1 MEFKTIEEAQEYI
14 KKIEDKNKNLNDLL
28 ENQKVVMTEKENNIS
43 SLNEEI
49 NRLKIKNYELFE
61 QIPVSNNNSNN
72 NSNSKSS
79 KKDVDNEIDIDYLL
93 KNFDN

>member
-1 MEFKTIEEAQEYI
+1 MEFKTIEEAQEYVN
-14 KKIEDKNKNLNDLL
+14 KIEAENKNLNDLL
-28 ENQKVVMTEKENNIS
+28 ENQKVVMSEKEKNIT

-61 QIPVSNNNSNN
+61 QIPVSNNNSTN
-72 NSNSKSS
+72 KSS
-79 KKDVDNEIDIDYLL
+79 KKDDNNEIDIDYLL

>member
-1 MEFKTIEEAQEYI
+1 MEFKTIEEAKEYVN
-14 KKIEDKNKNLNDLL
+14 KIEAENKNLNELL
-28 ENQKVVMTEKENNIS
+28 ENQKVVMSEKEKNIT

-61 QIPVSNNNSNN
+61 QIPVSNNSNN
-72 NSNSKSS
+72 NPSS
-79 KKDVDNEIDIDYLL
+79 KKDDDNEIDINYIL

>member
-14 KKIEDKNKNLNDLL
+14 QKIEDEKKNLSDLL
-28 ENQKVVMTEKENNIS
+28 ENQKVAMQEKENSIDT
-43 SLNEEI
+43 LNQEI

-61 QIPVSNNNSNN
+61 QIPVAGQP
-72 NSNSKSS
+72 KTDTT
-79 KKDVDNEIDIDYLL
+79 KKDENEIDINYLL

>member
-1 MEFKTIEEAQEYI
+1 MEFKTIEEAKEYVN
-14 KKIEDKNKNLNDLL
+14 KIEAENKNLNDLL
-28 ENQKVVMTEKENNIS
+28 ENQKVVMSEKEKNIT

-61 QIPVSNNNSNN
+61 QIPVSNNSNN
-72 NSNSKSS
+72 NSSS
-79 KKDVDNEIDIDYLL
+79 KKDDDNEIDINYIL

>member
-14 KKIEDKNKNLNDLL
+14 KKIEDEKKNLNDLL
-28 ENQKVVMTEKENNIS
+28 ENQKAVMSEKENNIS

-61 QIPVSNNNSNN
+61 QIPVNGQTKTD
-72 NSNSKSS
+72 KSD
-79 KKDVDNEIDIDYLL
+79 KKDETEIDINYLL

>member
-1 MEFKTIEEAQEYI
+1 MEFKTIEEAKEYI
-14 KKIEDKNKNLNDLL
+14 KKIEDENKNLNDLL
-28 ENQKVVMTEKENNIS
+28 ENQKVVMTEKENNIT

-61 QIPVSNNNSNN
+61 QIPVSNNSNN
-72 NSNSKSS
+72 TSS
-79 KKDVDNEIDIDYLL
+79 KKDDNNEIDIDYLL

>member
-1 MEFKTIEEAQEYI
+1 MEFKTIEEAKEYVN
-14 KKIEDKNKNLNDLL
+14 KIEAENKNLNDLL
-28 ENQKVVMTEKENNIS
+28 ENQKVVMSEKEKNIT

-72 NSNSKSS
+72 TSS
-79 KKDVDNEIDIDYLL
+79 KKDVDSEIDIDYLL

>member
-14 KKIEDKNKNLNDLL
+14 KKIEDEKKNLNDLL
-28 ENQKVVMTEKENNIS
+28 ENQKVVMSEKENNIN
-43 SLNEEI
+43 SLNDEI

-61 QIPVSNNNSNN
+61 QIPVNGQTKTD
-72 NSNSKSS
+72 KSD
-79 KKDVDNEIDIDYLL
+79 KKDEAEIDINYLL

>member
-1 MEFKTIEEAQEYI
+1 MEFKTIEEAKEYVN
-14 KKIEDKNKNLNDLL
+14 KIEAENKNLNDLL
-28 ENQKVVMTEKENNIS
+28 ENQKVVMSEKEKSIT

-72 NSNSKSS
+72 NSSS
-79 KKDVDNEIDIDYLL
+79 KKDVDNEIDIDYIL
-93 KNFDN
+93 KNFDK

>member
-14 KKIEDKNKNLNDLL
+14 KKIEDEKKNLSDLL
-28 ENQKVVMTEKENNIS
+28 ENQKVVMQEKENNIDT
-43 SLNEEI
+43 LNQEI

-61 QIPVSNNNSNN
+61 QIPIAGQ
-72 NSNSKSS
+72 SKTDTVVN
-79 KKDVDNEIDIDYLL
+79 KDETEIDINYLL

>member
-1 MEFKTIEEAQEYI
+1 MEFKTIEEAKEYVN
-14 KKIEDKNKNLNDLL
+14 KIEAENKNLNDLL
-28 ENQKVVMTEKENNIS
+28 ENQKVVMSEKEKNIT

-61 QIPVSNNNSNN
+61 QIPVSNNSNN
-72 NSNSKSS
+72 NSSS
-79 KKDVDNEIDIDYLL
+79 KKDVDNEINIDYLL

>member
-1 MEFKTIEEAQEYI
+1 MEFKTIEEAKEYVN
-14 KKIEDKNKNLNDLL
+14 KIEAENKNLNDLL
-28 ENQKVVMTEKENNIS
+28 ENQKVVMTEKEKSIT

-72 NSNSKSS
+72 NSSS
-79 KKDVDNEIDIDYLL
+79 KKDDDNEIDINYIL

>member
-1 MEFKTIEEAQEYI
+1 MEFKTIEEAKEYVN
-14 KKIEDKNKNLNDLL
+14 KIEAENKNLNDLL
-28 ENQKVVMTEKENNIS
+28 ENQKVVMSEKEKNIT

-72 NSNSKSS
+72 TNS

>member
-1 MEFKTIEEAQEYI
+1 MEFKTIEEAKEYVN
-14 KKIEDKNKNLNDLL
+14 KIEAENKNLNELL
-28 ENQKVVMTEKENNIS
+28 ENQKVVMSEKEKNIT

-72 NSNSKSS
+72 NSSS
-79 KKDVDNEIDIDYLL
+79 KKDDDNEIDINYIL